1 MKREQQTLTK
11 HGLSV
16 EEPEN
21 NHSQENAA
29 KQENDEAFFECP
41 VETMQMYL
49 RSLGMSKGKKWRRCI
64 SQELG

>member
-49 RSLGMSKGKKWRRCI
+49 RSFGMSKKKKWRRCI

>member
-1 MKREQQTLTK
+1 MKQDHHNLTK
-11 HGLSV
+11 HSLTV
-16 EEPEN
+16 EEPET
-21 NHSQENAA
+21 NHSQEDAA
-29 KQENDEAFFECP
+29 KQDNEEAFYECS

>member
-1 MKREQQTLTK
+1 MKRDQQYLTK
-11 HGLSV
+11 HSQIV

-21 NHSQENAA
+21 THAQENAA
-29 KQENDEAFFECP
+29 KQENDETFFECP
-41 VETMQMYL
+41 METMQMYL

>member
-11 HGLSV
+11 HGLNA
-16 EEPEN
+16 EESEN
-21 NHSQENAA
+21 NNSQENAD
-29 KQENDEAFFECP
+29 KQENDKAFFECP
-41 VETMQMYL
+41 AETMQMYL